1 MDTTNA
7 WQLVI
12 AACTGIGL
20 SAACGFRVFI
30 PMLFAA
36 AAARA
41 GLLTLSESM
50 NWLSGDLALIILAI
64 ATVLEIA
71 AYCIPWLDNA
81 LDVISAP
88 VAVIAAGV
96 LAAGLTSD
104 ISPVLRWPLV
114 AVAAANTGIIKGAL
128 GGIRAT
134 STASTGGMTNFVVSG
149 SEFVGAAA
157 ASALSVFIPI
167 LAALIAA
174 GLAII
179 CIILFKKM
187 KTIVNSMA
195 GRFVQRISGSAP
207 AEGGASNVPPPDGS

>member
-1 MDTTNA
+1 MEITNA

-30 PMLFAA
+30 PVLFAA

-50 NWLSGDLALIILAI
+50 SWLSSDIALIILGI
-64 ATVLEIA
+64 ATILEIT
-71 AYCIPWLDNA
+71 AYFVPWLDNA

-88 VAVIAAGV
+88 AAVIAAGV
-96 LAAGLTSD
+96 LTAGLTSE

-114 AVAAANTGIIKGAL
+114 AVAAANTGIIKGAM
-128 GGIRAT
+128 GGVRAT

-157 ASALSVFIPI
+157 ASALSIFIPVF
-167 LAALIAA
+167 AAVIAA
-174 GLAII
+174 VLAVI
-179 CIILFKKM
+179 CIILFRKM
-187 KTIVNSMA
+187 KNIVYSLA
-195 GRFVQRISGSAP
+195 DRFLLKVRGGAP
-207 AEGGASNVPPPDGS
+207 ACAGTEVPPPGDS